1 MTGFD
6 RRETMLPTY
15 WETEFTRI
23 CLGMKNGKETNFIAI
38 NITASSLFSLIADG
52 KYHPTSLGRDK
63 WKSLLRSNASLQ
75 SNCTREGFNAFCAGG
90 AFKSRDLEW
99 VSLLAK
105 KIIVTAVIPASV
117 LAQEVIV
124 VTRTPVESWH
134 WVNRQKMMGTKTSR
148 PWDSFSFNN
157 VVVIAPSWF
166 FFKVNSRVFFLRQN
180 VFLGTNSLWKARLN
194 LRW

>member
-6 RRETMLPTY
+6 RQETMLPTY

-90 AFKSRDLEW
+90 AFKSR
-99 VSLLAK
+99 ARIG
-105 KIIVTAVIPASV
+105 IIAS
-117 LAQEVIV
+117 QENHCHSCDSGIGFGTGGHRGHSNACGIV
-124 VTRTPVESWH
+124 ALGKSAEDDGHKNIKT
-134 WVNRQKMMGTKTSR
+134 MG
-148 PWDSFSFNN
+148 FIL
-157 VVVIAPSWF
+157 V
-166 FFKVNSRVFFLRQN
+166 Q
-180 VFLGTNSLWKARLN
+180 
-194 LRW
+194 

>member
-1 MTGFD
+1 MGNT
-6 RRETMLPTY
+6 TQPL
-15 WETEFTRI
+15 WA
-23 CLGMKNGKETNFIAI
+23 ETNGSRYSAQTPHYNQIAP
-38 NITASSLFSLIADG
+38 G
-52 KYHPTSLGRDK
+52 KDSTHFVRVVPLNPG
-63 WKSLLRSNASLQ
+63 
-75 SNCTREGFNAFCAGG
+75 
-90 AFKSRDLEW
+90 LES

-134 WVNRQKMMGTKTSR
+134 WLNRQKMMGTKTSR

-180 VFLGTNSLWKARLN
+180 VFLETNSLWKARLN